1 MDRMLEG
8 FCDGLQAKPEVRDIR
23 GGQARRAWPNSEQHN
38 SLGATWNFLGLHKL
52 RPCRSWL
59 ERQFVCAKMLSV
71 IQDTWGFWCLTD
83 TPTRTHLF
91 VWEVLAV
98 LIKHRSLLLSRV
110 SSKWCLSVW
119 KVKYLFL
126 SLSTA
131 CLSRG
136 PLAVLVPFVCLCDQ
150 CQLFLGC
157 FSWGAKN
164 RKGHCPTHQRRWY
177 CLFLFHRDR
186 ETSVVVLLFPALRK
200 ISGLRTAALVWFD
213 WWLLMTHCS
222 KPGHGNGGGDAL
234 IEVFSTCLLSDNWLG
249 FLVSCQCRFGCSQ

>member
-23 GGQARRAWPNSEQHN
+23 GSQARRAWPNSEQHN

-110 SSKWCLSVW
+110 SSNMVFVCVESKILVSLSEYSLSFKRTLGCLSPFCVPLW
-119 KVKYLFL
+119 SMPAVSRMLFL
-126 SLSTA
+126 RGKEQERALSNSPTKVI
-131 CLSRG
+131 L
-136 PLAVLVPFVCLCDQ
+136 PLP
-150 CQLFLGC
+150 
-157 FSWGAKN
+157 
-164 RKGHCPTHQRRWY
+164 
-177 CLFLFHRDR
+177 
-186 ETSVVVLLFPALRK
+186 
-200 ISGLRTAALVWFD
+200 IS
-213 WWLLMTHCS
+213 
-222 KPGHGNGGGDAL
+222 
-234 IEVFSTCLLSDNWLG
+234 
-249 FLVSCQCRFGCSQ
+249 